1 FVGSDVTAGKDG
13 VLDVNSSSKSEALD
27 IIHRTLEA
35 GNPVVV
41 GLDYQPGHKGNSDK
55 TTEHYVVIVGRGKD
69 KNGTEYFRF
78 YDNTGQL
85 YTDESNKFILNEDGV
100 LEYNSGNWRNDYKV
114 TQVRETKKNK

>member
-1 FVGSDVTAGKDG
+1 SEAGGCFEACEATLNKKGLGIENYYHEGTRQTFVGSDVTAGKDG

-78 YDNTGQL
+78 YDN
-85 YTDESNKFILNEDGV
+85 
-100 LEYNSGNWRNDYKV
+100 
-114 TQVRETKKNK
+114 